1 MLLCNRSKIS
11 KLHSTK
17 LCISCMYF
25 FSKLFHAQGEIKN
38 MKKAILAL
46 SSLAM
51 IAAPIAAVVS
61 CGDKKHT
68 NAAKPEVTA
77 PNTSNTGTTTE
88 TKTDAQAETH
98 TETHTP
104 TAQQNTGTS
113 QAPSHATMAM
123 RDIPAESASYYVQ
136 NELANKKGEALFD
149 ALHTIQTRHTGSIS
163 RHGYNGLYDVYKDAF
178 KDTMF
183 ENDGSLVDIYSENPN
198 GADPYNYNA
207 ADHGGSYHGEGDM
220 YNREHIV
227 PQSSFDKRPP
237 MHDDPH
243 QVWPTDGKV
252 NGVRSNYPHGEVT
265 HTTKTSQ
272 NGSKLGTNANGETVF
287 EPIDAFKGDVARAY
301 LYFQLT
307 YHGQSHFS
315 VFQNSFPYMSQ
326 DFLQMLIRWN
336 NADPIDAFDI
346 QRNEVIGRIYGL
358 RNPFVDYP
366 TLITSIFDANG
377 QNLDASKV
385 LSTQGVHV
393 NITPEHHSTG
403 VQQPAPHH
411 TSGSTS
417 QHPSTSGTS
426 QHHSTSGTSQHH
438 STSGTSQHSST
449 SVAHPAIST
458 TAVAEPATYA
468 TNLQVP
474 SGYTAPDV
482 STWGTVWMATYNP
495 KTSSFEKKFSGS
507 SYNDILDQILAH
519 FKGLPATGKTPKY
532 AGLLR
537 RNSAGKWAIWDIP
550 GDLSSGHSN
559 TDAKLT
565 ELGLPTGDRSGGQY
579 CWDSAD
585 DAIAYIKGL
594 SNDLKAKIFNTLT

>member
-1 MLLCNRSKIS
+1 
-11 KLHSTK
+11 
-17 LCISCMYF
+17 
-25 FSKLFHAQGEIKN
+25 

-51 IAAPIAAVVS
+51 ITAPIAAVIS

-88 TKTDAQAETH
+88 TQTDAQAETK
-98 TETHTP
+98 TETQTETQVP
-104 TAQQNTGTS
+104 TTQQNTGTS
-113 QAPSHATMAM
+113 QEASHASMAM
-123 RDIPAESASYYVQ
+123 KDIPAELASYYVQ
-136 NELANKKGEALFD
+136 SELANKKGEALFD

-163 RHGYNGLYDVYKDAF
+163 RHGYGGLYDVYEDAF

-183 ENDGSLVDIYSENPN
+183 ENDGTLVDIYSENPN

-207 ADHGGSYHGEGDM
+207 ADHGGAYKGEGDM

-252 NGVRSNYPHGEVT
+252 NGERSNFPHGEVA
-265 HTTKTSQ
+265 HVSKTSQ
-272 NGSKLGTNANGETVF
+272 NGSKLGTNANGQTVF

-315 VFQNSFPYMSQ
+315 VFQNSFPYMNQ
-326 DFLQMLIRWN
+326 DFLQMMIKWN

-366 TLITSIFDANG
+366 TLITSLFDANG

-385 LSTQGVHV
+385 LSTDGVHV
-393 NITPEHHSTG
+393 NVTPEHHSTPAS
-403 VQQPAPHH
+403 QPAQHH
-411 TSGSTS
+411 TSGSS
-417 QHPSTSGTS
+417 NQHHTSTSGTS
-426 QHHSTSGTSQHH
+426 HHG
-438 STSGTSQHSST
+438 ST

-458 TAVAEPATYA
+458 AVVAEPATYP

-474 SGYTAPDV
+474 SGFTAPDV

-495 KTSSFEKKFSGS
+495 RSHAFEKKFSGS

-519 FKGLPATGKTPKY
+519 FKAFPEGQKTPKFE
-532 AGLLR
+532 GMLR
-537 RNSAGKWAIWDIP
+537 RSSSGKWAIWDIP
-550 GDLSSGHSN
+550 GDLSSGHSD
-559 TDAKLT
+559 TDSKLT
-565 ELGLPTGDRSGGQY
+565 ELGLPNGDRSGGQY

-594 SNDLKAKIFNTLT
+594 SNELKAKLFNTLT

>member
-1 MLLCNRSKIS
+1 
-11 KLHSTK
+11 
-17 LCISCMYF
+17 
-25 FSKLFHAQGEIKN
+25 

-61 CGDKKHT
+61 CGGKQHKTKAAQPKADGESNQGAS
-68 NAAKPEVTA
+68 NA
-77 PNTSNTGTTTE
+77 S
-88 TKTDAQAETH
+88 
-98 TETHTP
+98 
-104 TAQQNTGTS
+104 
-113 QAPSHATMAM
+113 ATM
-123 RDIPAESASYYVQ
+123 RDITPELAGYYVQ

-149 ALHTIQTRHTGSIS
+149 ALHTIQENHTGSIS
-163 RHGYNGLYDVYKDAF
+163 RHGYGGLYDVYKDAF

-183 ENDGSLVDIYSENPN
+183 EKDGTLVDIYSENPN

-207 ADHGGSYHGEGDM
+207 TDHGGSYHGEGDM

-243 QVWPTDGKV
+243 HVWPTDGKV
-252 NGVRSNYPHGEVT
+252 NGTRSNYPHGEVVNAT
-265 HTTKTSQ
+265 NTSR
-272 NGSKLGTNANGETVF
+272 NGSKLGTNAKGQTVF

-307 YHGQSHFS
+307 YHGKSHFS
-315 VFQNSFPYMSQ
+315 PFQNSFPYMNQ

-358 RNPFVDYP
+358 RNPFIDYP
-366 TLITSIFDANG
+366 TLITSLFDANG

-385 LSTQGVHV
+385 ISTQGVHV
-393 NITPEHHSTG
+393 NVTPTQQSTG
-403 VQQPAPHH
+403 TTQQHS
-411 TSGSTS
+411 SGSTH
-417 QHPSTSGTS
+417 QGAAPVVHPT
-426 QHHSTSGTSQHH
+426 
-438 STSGTSQHSST
+438 
-449 SVAHPAIST
+449 IN
-458 TAVAEPATYA
+458 TATVAEPATYP

-474 SGYTAPDV
+474 SGFTAPDV
-482 STWGTVWMATYNP
+482 SSWGTVWMATYNP
-495 KTSSFEKKFSGS
+495 RTSSFEKKFSGN

-519 FKGLPATGKTPKY
+519 FKALPATGKTPKY
-532 AGLLR
+532 TGLLR
-537 RNSAGKWAIWDIP
+537 RGSTGKWAIWDIP
-550 GDLSSGHSN
+550 GDLSSGHSDTN
-559 TDAKLT
+559 AKLT
-565 ELGLPTGDRSGGQY
+565 ELGLPNGSQSGGQY